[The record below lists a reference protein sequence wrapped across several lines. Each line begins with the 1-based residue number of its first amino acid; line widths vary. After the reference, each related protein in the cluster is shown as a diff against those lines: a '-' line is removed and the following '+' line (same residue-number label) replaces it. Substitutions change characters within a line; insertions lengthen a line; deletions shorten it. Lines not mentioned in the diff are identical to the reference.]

1 MFYIPFLFDN
11 SEFFLNFAALYPK
24 KRIETIKITT
34 MKKILVMV
42 IATMMAT
49 ANAMAQ
55 HEEGDNTIQP
65 RIGLTL
71 STLSNMD
78 NAKMKVNLAYGVEFE
93 HFINDQFSVAGGLLF
108 TDQGAKLDYSESE
121 YTLNIYY
128 AAFPLT
134 ANYYVL
140 PGLALKAGLQP
151 AYRVKTQ
158 MKEGDTKIDLDRALE
173 LLLDDDDVKMN
184 KFELS
189 IPVGLSYEYN
199 GITLDARYNFGVT
212 KAFSGLDD
220 SVRNQVVTITLGYKF

>member
-1 MFYIPFLFDN
+1 MFYIPF
-11 SEFFLNFAALYPK
+11 PK

-42 IATMMAT
+42 VATMMAT

-134 ANYYVL
+134 
-140 PGLALKAGLQP
+140 GP
-151 AYRVKTQ
+151 AAS
-158 MKEGDTKIDLDRALE
+158 L
-173 LLLDDDDVKMN
+173 
-184 KFELS
+184 
-189 IPVGLSYEYN
+189 
-199 GITLDARYNFGVT
+199 
-212 KAFSGLDD
+212 
-220 SVRNQVVTITLGYKF
+220 